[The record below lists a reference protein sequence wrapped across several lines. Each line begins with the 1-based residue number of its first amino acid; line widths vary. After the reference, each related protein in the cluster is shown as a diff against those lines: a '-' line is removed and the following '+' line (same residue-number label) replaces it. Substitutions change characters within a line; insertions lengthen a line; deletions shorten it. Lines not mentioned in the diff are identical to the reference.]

1 MVMGLLLSQT
11 VSLDRWRDCIPWGER
26 LAASWQRRCQ
36 RWLSNP
42 RIELETLYLPLV
54 LWAVQEWRQP
64 GQRLHLALD
73 TTMLWNRYCVVYL
86 SVVCHGRAVPLMW
99 TTLEHSSASVSAE
112 VCIALLERADRFLAE
127 FADLTLLA
135 DRAFPSVELLRWF
148 ETRPRWHYIMRLKAD
163 TLVYGAG
170 CLGCEVRRLRLPKGV
185 CQGFRNVQLWAEA
198 RYRSHLVLAH
208 PRRVDIQEPWYLITN
223 GPVTF
228 DVVWSYAQR
237 FWCEELFRDEKS
249 GLFQLASS
257 RLRQEGRI
265 DRLLLVVA
273 IAVLVSTLQGLA
285 VSLEDLRRQVDPHWK
300 RGMSYVHIGLK
311 WLCQTVTDTT
321 RVLRTWRPIPL
332 DSPEPCHP
340 SRGVRKRKKD
350 PWFDRVHLPE
360 NPGAA
365 RVLSPT

>member
-249 GLFQLASS
+249 GLFQLESS

-311 WLCQTVTDTT
+311 WLCQTVTDPT
-321 RVLRTWRPIPL
+321 RVLRAWRPIPL

-360 NPGAA
+360 NPAPT